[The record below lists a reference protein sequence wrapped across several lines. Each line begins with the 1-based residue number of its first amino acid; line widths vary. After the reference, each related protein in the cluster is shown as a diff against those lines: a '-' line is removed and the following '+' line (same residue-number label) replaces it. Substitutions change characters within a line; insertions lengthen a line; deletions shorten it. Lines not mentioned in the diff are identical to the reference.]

1 MKTHRFY
8 IDEPLPNK
16 GVYNVLDVHVIH
28 HAADVVRLKS
38 GEPIALFNGEKEV
51 VGTVD
56 VCAKRELSV
65 HITDVRHEEKRK
77 EVTLYQSIVKG
88 DHMDLI
94 VEKVT
99 EVGVTRIV
107 PLISDRTVKTGLRLD
122 RMQRIAIEASEQSGR
137 IALPSISEVL
147 SLRDALSDAQERG
160 YRIHVCDFSPTVL
173 HMRQDDVPTAVFI
186 GPEGGWSDA
195 EREMFAQAG
204 ASTVSLGSTVL
215 RAETAA
221 IVSVYLL
228 VQ

>member
-16 GVYNVLDVHVIH
+16 GTYTVLDSHVIH

-65 HITDVRHEEKRK
+65 RITDVRYEEKRK

-94 VEKVT
+94 VEKAT

-107 PLISDRTVKTGLRLD
+107 PLISDRTIKTGLRLD

-137 IALPSISEVL
+137 IALPSVSEVL
-147 SLRDALSDAQERG
+147 SLRDALSDAQEHG
-160 YRIHVCDFSPTVL
+160 YRIYVCDFSHTPL

-195 EREMFAQAG
+195 EREMFAQVG

>member
-16 GVYNVLDVHVIH
+16 GTYNVLDLYVIH

-65 HITDVRHEEKRK
+65 RITDVRHEEKRK
-77 EVTLYQSIVKG
+77 EVILYQSIVKG
-88 DHMDLI
+88 DHMDMI
-94 VEKVT
+94 VEKAT

-107 PLISDRTVKTGLRLD
+107 PLISDRTIKTGLRLD
-122 RMQRIAIEASEQSGR
+122 RMERIMIEASEQSGR
-137 IALPSISEVL
+137 IALPTISEVL
-147 SLRDALSDAQERG
+147 LLKDALSGAQIRG
-160 YRIHVCDFSPTVL
+160 YRVYVCDFSPTPL
-173 HMRQDDVPTAVFI
+173 HMRQDDVSTAVFI

-195 EREMFAQAG
+195 EREMFAQVG

-228 VQ
+228 AQ

>member
-16 GVYNVLDVHVIH
+16 GTYTVLDLHVIH

-77 EVTLYQSIVKG
+77 EVILYQSIVKG

-94 VEKVT
+94 VEKAT

-107 PLISDRTVKTGLRLD
+107 PLISDRTIKTGLRLD
-122 RMQRIAIEASEQSGR
+122 RMERIMIEASEQSGR
-137 IALPSISEVL
+137 IAFPTISEVL
-147 SLRDALSDAQERG
+147 PLKDALSDAQTRG
-160 YRIHVCDFSPTVL
+160 YRVYVCDFSHTPLVM
-173 HMRQDDVPTAVFI
+173 HSDDVPTAIFI

-195 EREMFAQAG
+195 ERELFTATALPV
-204 ASTVSLGSTVL
+204 VSLGGTVL

-221 IVSVYLL
+221 IVAVYLL
-228 VQ
+228 AQ